1 MGALFDEGPVVAA
14 AVPKTGAK
22 VEGEILAVVLDSKAT
37 PFSQGSTV
45 LNSRRAKEFVVAS
58 TLTRSITYALPFFAN
73 VPGTFFQTQHIKWR
87 QLQ

>member
-14 AVPKTGAK
+14 AVPETGAK